1 LRGSHTFC
9 LFSLISITTQLG
21 LEQNSFIAIR
31 NECPIELFSGKSVGN
46 TLTIGIPKGSLEEST
61 ISLFAKAGFRFYGSE
76 RLLWLTSND
85 PELKPVL
92 LRPQEIP
99 MYVANGRLDC
109 GLAGWDWIVE
119 NGCNG
124 QIRQLAD
131 LCYSKR
137 SFRAVRWVL
146 AVADD
151 SPFQKVSDLKSVKPP
166 IRIST
171 ELCKVTENWLSER
184 GIIADVRF
192 SWGATEAKVPHFAD
206 AIVDCTET
214 GSSLRANGLRII
226 DTVIEST
233 TQFFANKEIYKTDD
247 WKRTKLDGIAL
258 LLKSCLAA
266 ERKVSLHLQVPDA
279 DADAVTALLPV
290 DANYTM
296 WDGKNGFKLME
307 VLIDKE
313 EARDIIPVLAR
324 NGARKISIA
333 SLGMLYE

>member
-1 LRGSHTFC
+1 MS
-9 LFSLISITTQLG
+9 
-21 LEQNSFIAIR
+21 
-31 NECPIELFSGKSVGN
+31 N

-85 PELKPVL
+85 PELRPVL

-99 MYVANGRLDC
+99 LYVANGRLDC

-119 NGCNG
+119 NECAEHV
-124 QIRQLAD
+124 RLLAN

-137 SFRAVRWVL
+137 SFRPVRWVL

-151 SPFQKVSDLKSVKPP
+151 SGVHKVSDLKNLDYPV
-166 IRIST
+166 RIST

-214 GSSLRANGLRII
+214 GSSLRANGLRIVE
-226 DTVIEST
+226 TLLEST
-233 TQFFANKEIYKTDD
+233 TQFFANKDIYKNDD
-247 WKRTKLDGIAL
+247 WKRWKLDGIAL
-258 LLKSCLAA
+258 LLNSCLAA
-266 ERKVSLHLQVPDA
+266 ERKVSLHMQVHESDA
-279 DADAVTALLPV
+279 EIVKALIPS
-290 DANYTM
+290 DANFSV
-296 WDGKNGFKLME
+296 WDGQDHIKLLE
-307 VLIDKE
+307 IIIDKE
-313 EARDIIPVLAR
+313 QSRDIIPVLVR
-324 NGARKISIA
+324 NGAKKISIA